1 MASPVKREM
10 VYIEDPLALT
20 QADVKQENSF
30 DITTEC
36 SIEDNSSQ
44 DWQNSVLIKEEIEIA
59 EGWELAGEEAS
70 IYFEPEMCITE
81 DQWTLENLQDKFP
94 NGENRLAAQS
104 NQKESCGDDIEVI
117 DLASDDNVEETTMDV
132 KPKTAPILRRL
143 LEQGPAW
150 DEPGP
155 EEEPAFSC
163 KQCGVAAESA
173 SELATLCAWHTG
185 ERPFSCTTC
194 EKRFATRVQLCIHS
208 IAHSRGQPFPC
219 LVCGEEIS
227 RMAHFRHHMVLHDD
241 SRNRPPRRCLHCRR
255 TFRGDREWQR
265 HLLRAHRINRRS
277 SVSRAQPGSPKT
289 PVGSCCHCG
298 REFTNRGGLRRHE
311 LACSNGNM
319 LLKQEE
325 CSTEGLRIDIDR
337 IIHQQDLSLA

>member
-1 MASPVKREM
+1 MASPIKREI
-10 VYIEDPLALT
+10 VYKEDPLAFSE
-20 QADVKQENSF
+20 ADIKQEISF
-30 DITTEC
+30 DETTEC
-36 SIEDNSSQ
+36 NIEDNSSQ
-44 DWQNSVLIKEEIEIA
+44 AWQNSVLIKEEVEIA
-59 EGWELAGEEAS
+59 EDWELTGDQAR

-81 DQWTLENLQDKFP
+81 DQWTLENLHQTVP
-94 NGENRLAAQS
+94 NGENRLAAQN
-104 NQKESCGDDIEVI
+104 NQKEICGNNIEVI
-117 DLASDDNVEETTMDV
+117 DLASDDNVEETKTITS
-132 KPKTAPILRRL
+132 KTAPILRRL

-150 DEPGP
+150 DEPGS

-163 KQCGVAAESA
+163 KQCGATSESA

-185 ERPFSCTTC
+185 ERPFLCPTC
-194 EKRFATRVQLCIHS
+194 EKRFATRVQLCVHS

-255 TFRGDREWQR
+255 TFCGDREWQR
-265 HLLRAHRINRRS
+265 HLLRAHRVTRRS
-277 SVSRAQPGSPKT
+277 AAIRQQPGSPRT

-311 LACSNGNM
+311 LACINGNV
-319 LLKQEE
+319 LLQQEE
-325 CSTEGLRIDIDR
+325 CSTERLGIGIDR